1 MTEEAAQVWRLWSA
15 VRESTAALAGSSQ
28 LAAALGR
35 AAEDE
40 TRVCGLQERMGPWT
54 RCHGLWE
61 AFRTVVSEGMRNT
74 KRADVVNIDGKV
86 GVEDEIHGLLLA
98 RHCAYTCDRD
108 GGNCERR
115 QCWPSHR
122 EPRVSTATKP
132 TITRDAYA
140 VADGPRNRAH
150 TQKRFTF
157 SELFDI
163 ELIFHIVAPAC
174 VPRWEK
180 CFLLVFFFR
189 PKNMCF

>member
-98 RHCAYTCDRD
+98 CAESLPLAHARGISSGKLGYL
-108 GGNCERR
+108 
-115 QCWPSHR
+115 
-122 EPRVSTATKP
+122 PRKYLIGFLFGVSFCLLLK
-132 TITRDAYA
+132 TITNNYT
-140 VADGPRNRAH
+140 VCTYEYVGTYVHVKKGKVVNLN
-150 TQKRFTF
+150 QKPHSKRP
-157 SELFDI
+157 ELQ
-163 ELIFHIVAPAC
+163 LRMH
-174 VPRWEK
+174 
-180 CFLLVFFFR
+180 
-189 PKNMCF
+189 

>member
-1 MTEEAAQVWRLWSA
+1 MTEMPPTPCSFAELCTTARRLPSPVTEEAAQVWRLWSA

-40 TRVCGLQERMGPWT
+40 MRVCGLQERMGPWT

-86 GVEDEIHGLLLA
+86 GVEDEIHGLLA

-108 GGNCERR
+108 GGNCDRR

-122 EPRVSTATKP
+122 EPRRRAQPRGTSDFLVNPVGGS
-132 TITRDAYA
+132 IA
-140 VADGPRNRAH
+140 VANSGIRISN
-150 TQKRFTF
+150 
-157 SELFDI
+157 
-163 ELIFHIVAPAC
+163 
-174 VPRWEK
+174 
-180 CFLLVFFFR
+180 
-189 PKNMCF
+189 